1 MNVNN
6 KESLKKSEPT
16 KPRTTSI
23 SRTDSTRLSMRT
35 PKSSHVSVL
44 YFFKYLFYLIF
55 FVFHILNLC
64 SIEFV
69 KYFLM

>member
-23 SRTDSTRLSMRT
+23 SRTDSTRLSMRA
-35 PKSSHVSVL
+35 PKSSHVTVL
-44 YFFKYLFYLIF
+44 
-55 FVFHILNLC
+55 
-64 SIEFV
+64 
-69 KYFLM
+69 

>member
-6 KESLKKSEPT
+6 KESLKKSDPT
-16 KPRTTSI
+16 KPRTISI

-44 YFFKYLFYLIF
+44 YFYKCLFYI
-55 FVFHILNLC
+55 
-64 SIEFV
+64 
-69 KYFLM
+69 